1 MAEITTE
8 DYLAIS
14 RVVYRSFWLVD
25 QGRAAESAALFT
37 SDASL
42 TFGEGAPKPG
52 TLTGGEIPAMMQARQ
67 GQTQV
72 TSRHALSNVLVD
84 LREDGGV
91 DVYSMLTLFRS
102 EDPSPKADVAS
113 VADITDVMVRDGGE
127 WKIAK
132 RLVQPVFNG

>member
-1 MAEITTE
+1 MTGVSTE
-8 DYLAIS
+8 DYCAIS

-25 QGRAAESAALFT
+25 QGRAADSAALFT
-37 SDASL
+37 KDASL

-52 TLTGGEIPAMMQARQ
+52 TLKGDEIPAMMKARQ

-72 TSRHALSNVLVD
+72 TSRHVLSNVLAD
-84 LREDGGV
+84 LRDDGSV

-102 EDPSPKADVAS
+102 EDPNPKAEVAS
-113 VADITDVMVRDGGE
+113 VADIKDVMVRENGE
-127 WKIAK
+127 WKIAS